1 MVIIKVYDR
10 ETDISKYILE
20 FNDIEKCRRYG
31 KDISKQYDFVFDF
44 KRRFGWV
51 YLIIT
56 ERHCK
61 IGITSDLNSGL
72 QTMKNQVGTESIQ
85 RIYISPLC
93 ENNKKLE
100 RQFKVCFQDTNVKNE
115 WYSLEKLSEYLSFLQ
130 NAEYVF
136 PDINKETEKELWN
149 QCDRDTDM
157 MTLYWMGDV
166 NKWKI

>member
-61 IGITSDLNSGL
+61 IGITSDLNSRL

>member
-1 MVIIKVYDR
+1 VIGIKVYDR

-20 FNDIEKCRRYG
+20 FDDTEECRRYG
-31 KDISKQYDFVFDF
+31 KNISKQYDFVFNF

-61 IGITSDLNSGL
+61 IGITSDLNSRL
-72 QTMKNQVGTESIQ
+72 QMIKNQVVTESIQ

-93 ENNKKLE
+93 KNNRKLE
-100 RQFKVCFQDTNVKNE
+100 KQFKICFKNTNVKNE
-115 WYSLEKLSEYLSFLQ
+115 WYSLERISEYLSFLQ
-130 NAEYVF
+130 NVEYVF
-136 PDINKETEKELWN
+136 PDINKEIEEELWD
-149 QCDRDTDM
+149 QCDRATDM
-157 MTLYWMGDV
+157 MTLYLMGDV